1 MIDGVAGRE
10 DDLGDRAMLQAT
22 GKSWNEWY
30 EALDQAGA
38 TSWSHPQIAGW
49 LTDRHGVPGW
59 WAQGVTVGYEQARG
73 MRRPGQ
79 MADGTFSV
87 GASRTMPF
95 EQLPLLDR
103 AVEVLTSAL
112 GAEPVATSREA
123 KYVSARWPLEHGES
137 LLAQVNP
144 TAGGRSSVVLTHSRM
159 PSAEAM
165 PHAKARL
172 RGLLDAI
179 ASGAPGER

>member
-1 MIDGVAGRE
+1 MSSGVAGRE
-10 DDLGDRAMLQAT
+10 DDLGDRAMVQAT
-22 GKSWNEWY
+22 GKTWNEWY
-30 EALDQAGA
+30 EALDTAGA
-38 TSWSHPQIAGW
+38 ASWSHPQIASW
-49 LTDRHGVPGW
+49 LADRHGVNSW

-103 AVEVLTSAL
+103 AVGVLTPAL
-112 GAEPVATSREA
+112 GTEPAAINRDA
-123 KYVSARWPLEHGES
+123 KYVTARWVLERGES

-144 TAGGRSSVVLTHSRM
+144 TTGGRSSLVLTRSRL
-159 PSAEAM
+159 PSADGL
-165 PHAKARL
+165 PFARATL
-172 RGLLDAI
+172 RGLLDAVLT
-179 ASGAPGER
+179 GKP

>member
-10 DDLGDRAMLQAT
+10 DDLGDRAVLQAT
-22 GKSWNEWY
+22 GKSWSEWY

-49 LTDRHGVPGW
+49 LSDRHGVPAW

-87 GASRTMPF
+87 GASRTMPG
-95 EQLPLLDR
+95 EQLPLLER
-103 AVEVLTSAL
+103 AVEVLTVVL
-112 GAEPVATSREA
+112 GADPVAMSREA
-123 KYVSARWPLEHGES
+123 RYVSARWPLERGES

-144 TAGGRSSVVLTHSRM
+144 TVGGRSSVVLTRSRM
-159 PSAEAM
+159 TRAEAM
-165 PHAKARL
+165 PPAKARL
-172 RGLLDAI
+172 RELLDAI
-179 ASGAPGER
+179 AAVAAGNG

>member
-1 MIDGVAGRE
+1 MSSGVAGRE
-10 DDLGDRAMLQAT
+10 DDLGDRAMVQAT
-22 GKSWNEWY
+22 GKTWNEWY
-30 EALDQAGA
+30 EALDTAGA
-38 TSWSHPQIAGW
+38 ASWSHPQIASW
-49 LTDRHGVPGW
+49 VADRHGVTSW

-87 GASRTMPF
+87 GASKTMPF

-103 AVEVLTSAL
+103 AVSVLTSEL
-112 GAEPVATSREA
+112 GTEPVAVGREA
-123 KYVSARWPLEHGES
+123 KYVTARWVLEHGQS

-159 PSAEAM
+159 PSADTL
-165 PHAKARL
+165 PFAKARL
-172 RGLLDAI
+172 RRLLDAV
-179 ASGAPGER
+179 AVGEL